1 AAALF
6 ALLRNPRYD
15 GVATDV
21 RMPRIA
27 LTTSSSMSVMPLSS
41 RASRLPSAR
50 SINWVIDGLVD
61 VGDPRSRDVDYR
73 GERETREGAVSGALC
88 VSRVGRGL
96 RECVAG
102 AGAAGC
108 GGAVDLG
115 DGRDCGGRGAL
126 GDLGGVAADV
136 VGAVTDG
143 LVVGEAV
150 GSTGAEDLD
159 RDVGGDAGGFLGQV
173 GVAEAGVAAVAAGGV
188 LVPGLCGRD
197 GRADVGLGRSVLGV
211 AAEAEVG
218 RHRDGNEDAE
228 DDDDDQE
235 IDEGETA
242 HLTGQA
248 RLDLAEH
255 EISFRA
261 NDVANRSLH
270 RHPLKAR
277 LASFGG
283 SES

>member
-50 SINWVIDGLVD
+50 SISWVIDGLVD
-61 VGDPRSRDVDYR
+61 VGDPRTRDVDYDSAADSAGRVRRRAEVVRRMPRASTSCRRYARPR
-73 GERETREGAVSGALC
+73 GKRERAPFPAPSLVFGWVGWLREG
-88 VSRVGRGL
+88 
-96 RECVAG
+96 VAG
-102 AGAAGC
+102 AGAAGG

-115 DGRDCGGRGAL
+115 DGRDCGRRGAL

-159 RDVGGDAGGFLGQV
+159 RDLGGDAGGFLGQV
-173 GVAEAGVAAVAAGGV
+173 GVGEPGVAAVAAGGV

-197 GRADVGLGRSVLGV
+197 GGADVRLCRSVLGV

-218 RHRDGNEDAE
+218 RHRDRNE
-228 DDDDDQE
+228 
-235 IDEGETA
+235 
-242 HLTGQA
+242 
-248 RLDLAEH
+248 
-255 EISFRA
+255 
-261 NDVANRSLH
+261 
-270 RHPLKAR
+270 
-277 LASFGG
+277 
-283 SES
+283 